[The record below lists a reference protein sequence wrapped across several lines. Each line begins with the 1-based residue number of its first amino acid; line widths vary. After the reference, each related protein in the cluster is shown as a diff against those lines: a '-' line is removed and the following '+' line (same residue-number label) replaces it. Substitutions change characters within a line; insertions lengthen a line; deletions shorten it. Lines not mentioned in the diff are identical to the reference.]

1 MGEPLDYDSYLL
13 LPRYDYTYK
22 TSIIDIFN
30 LKTFSKVKTVIPDK
44 EYLQS
49 KIDFSNSLRFESAH
63 LDYPQ
68 HPIITSDGNII
79 FLIYGSI
86 VKMDNANNVIWI
98 NDDYFYHHSIE
109 ADNEGNIWVPS
120 RIEETELHEVT
131 HRSQITDEG
140 ITCISKE
147 GKTAFHKSLLD
158 IFVKNTLSKYLY
170 DHNDFRDLSTDP
182 FHINDIQPVDFDG
195 KFQKKGDVF
204 LNLRSQSMIMQ
215 YRPDKDSLIY
225 YFSDL
230 RANGQHDVDIIND
243 STIAY
248 FNNNTWYHDK
258 NKRKKRGKTID
269 IVFHDLKL
277 ENLLYIFMIR

>member
-1 MGEPLDYDSYLL
+1 M
-13 LPRYDYTYK
+13 T
-22 TSIIDIFN
+22 
-30 LKTFSKVKTVIPDK
+30 
-44 EYLQS
+44 
-49 KIDFSNSLRFESAH
+49 
-63 LDYPQ
+63 
-68 HPIITSDGNII
+68 
-79 FLIYGSI
+79 
-86 VKMDNANNVIWI
+86 
-98 NDDYFYHHSIE
+98 
-109 ADNEGNIWVPS
+109 
-120 RIEETELHEVT
+120 
-131 HRSQITDEG
+131 
-140 ITCISKE
+140 
-147 GKTAFHKSLLD
+147 
-158 IFVKNTLSKYLY
+158 
-170 DHNDFRDLSTDP
+170 FRDLSTDP

-269 IVFHDLKL
+269 IVFHDLKTRKSSLYLYDQIKNHNIKTSILGLYTLVPEEGIYL
-277 ENLLYIFMIR
+277 EATDNRRVIYLDNDGNKVWEWFNYDYINHDLSNIYTINWSRFYYLNKDINNVSKFIMAND